1 MAKQL
6 FSFLL
11 LACLPAILAQEIL
24 TAGLSID
31 GSRSIA
37 ETDENFVCATIDW
50 WPHNKC
56 NYNQCPWAYSSIMNL
71 NLSHPLLA
79 KAVQAFTHLRI
90 RLGGSLE
97 DQVLYG
103 VPSLKLPCHP
113 FWKQR
118 DGLFGFSKGCLRMER
133 WDALNHFF
141 SKTGA
146 IVTFSLNA
154 LYGRRKARKGPW
166 TGPWDSSNAHDFM
179 KYTMSKGY
187 QIDSWEFGN
196 ELSGSGIGASVN
208 AKQYGEDLMKLKRI
222 INELYEKSSSKPS
235 VLAPGGFFEKDWFA
249 QLLQVTGP
257 GVVNGVT
264 HHIYDLGAG
273 DDPNLAKKIL
283 DPDHLNKI
291 SDTFGALNQT
301 IRGFGPWASAW
312 VGEAGGA
319 YNSGGRLV
327 SDSFINSFWYLNQL
341 GLAAVYDTKVYCRQT
356 LIGGNYGLLNTT
368 NFVPNPDFYSV
379 LLFSRLMGQKVLPV
393 HIDASPHL
401 HAYAHCTKGRAGITL
416 LLINLS
422 NETSFI
428 AQVTNAM
435 NKGLHLANKVLSREV
450 SFTDRVKKLVSWVGS
465 NASDGRLQREEY
477 HLTPKDGNLHSQTVM
492 LNGKPLEISEVG
504 DIPSLEPVLGSVNSP
519 LYISPLSIAFIVF
532 PNFDAP
538 ACQHITL

>member
-118 DGLFGFSKGCLRMER
+118 DGLFGFSKGCLRTER

-141 SKTGA
+141 TKTGYDIVFHIVLPSLERISA

-154 LYGRRKARKGPW
+154 LYGRRKTRKGPW

-179 KYTMSKGY
+179 KYTISKGY

-208 AKQYGEDLMKLKRI
+208 AKQYGEDLIKLKRI

-257 GVVNGVT
+257 GVVDGVT

-301 IRGFGPWASAW
+301 IRDFGPWASAW

-319 YNSGGRLV
+319 YNSGGHLV
-327 SDSFINSFWYLNQL
+327 SDSFINSFC
-341 GLAAVYDTKVYCRQT
+341 A
-356 LIGGNYGLLNTT
+356 
-368 NFVPNPDFYSV
+368 
-379 LLFSRLMGQKVLPV
+379 LLFNRLMGQKVLPV

-428 AQVTNAM
+428 AQVKNAM

-477 HLTPKDGNLHSQTVM
+477 HLTPKDGNLRSQTVM

-504 DIPSLEPVLGSVNSP
+504 DIPSLEPVLVSVNSP

>member
-31 GSRSIA
+31 GSHSIA

-154 LYGRRKARKGPW
+154 LYGRRKTRKGPW

-273 DDPNLAKKIL
+273 
-283 DPDHLNKI
+283 
-291 SDTFGALNQT
+291 G
-301 IRGFGPWASAW
+301 
-312 VGEAGGA
+312 
-319 YNSGGRLV
+319 
-327 SDSFINSFWYLNQL
+327 
-341 GLAAVYDTKVYCRQT
+341 
-356 LIGGNYGLLNTT
+356 
-368 NFVPNPDFYSV
+368 
-379 LLFSRLMGQKVLPV
+379 
-393 HIDASPHL
+393 
-401 HAYAHCTKGRAGITL
+401 
-416 LLINLS
+416 
-422 NETSFI
+422 
-428 AQVTNAM
+428 
-435 NKGLHLANKVLSREV
+435 
-450 SFTDRVKKLVSWVGS
+450 
-465 NASDGRLQREEY
+465 
-477 HLTPKDGNLHSQTVM
+477 
-492 LNGKPLEISEVG
+492 
-504 DIPSLEPVLGSVNSP
+504 
-519 LYISPLSIAFIVF
+519 
-532 PNFDAP
+532 
-538 ACQHITL
+538 